1 MDHTFVICAYKE
13 SPFLEECIQSLLCQ
27 TIKSHILIST
37 STPNS
42 YLDAVSKKYQIPI
55 YVNDIAGGIAEDW
68 NFGMNKAETPF
79 VTIAH
84 QDDIYE
90 PQYAEKITRLLLLLI
105 TMRLGMGR
113 KYIKIGCYRLNGY
126 YYLR

>member
-13 SPFLEECIQSLLCQ
+13 SPFLEECIQSLLRQ

-42 YLDAVSKKYQIPI
+42 YLDAVSQKYQIPI

-79 VTIAH
+79 VTIA
-84 QDDIYE
+84 
-90 PQYAEKITRLLLLLI
+90 TRMISMSRSTL
-105 TMRLGMGR
+105 R
-113 KYIKIGCYRLNGY
+113 KF
-126 YYLR
+126 